1 MSDSGVFSIAGD
13 VGVGEY
19 VPPVKVLPSWPR
31 VSEDLLRRIRSLP
44 GAASTASDLLDEL
57 GVAMVTD
64 GIFPRHVHGVVAGHV
79 LTLAYLPERRA
90 ISDPQLRRT
99 PSRLTHHK
107 VFEMAQPGDVVVIDV
122 RGIAGL
128 SVLGGMAA
136 TSARVAGVSGCI
148 VDGGV
153 RDLDE
158 VRETGL
164 SLWSRALTPR
174 TGKWRLEA
182 TAINQAVMCGGV
194 HVEPGDIAIADETGI
209 CFIPVDDAENTLRRI
224 VEVAEDEQRLRRGN

>member
-1 MSDSGVFSIAGD
+1 MTDHDAYGIAGD
-13 VGVGEY
+13 VGVGDH
-19 VPPVKVLPSWPR
+19 VPAVQIMPSWSR
-31 VSEDLLRRIRSLP
+31 VSEELLGRIRSLP

-57 GVAMVTD
+57 GLAMVSD
-64 GIFPRHVHGVVAGHV
+64 GIVPRNVEGVVAGHV

-99 PSRLTHHK
+99 PSRLGHHT
-107 VFEMAQPGDVVVIDV
+107 VFAMALPGDVVVIDV
-122 RGIAGL
+122 RGIPGL
-128 SVLGGMAA
+128 SVLGGIASTAA
-136 TSARVAGVSGCI
+136 RKSAISGCI

-158 VRETGL
+158 VREAGL
-164 SLWSRALTPR
+164 SLWSRAVTPR

-194 HVEPGDIAIADETGI
+194 QVHPGDVAIGDETGV
-209 CFIPVDDAENTLRRI
+209 CYIPVENAEHIIRRI
-224 VEVAEDEQRLRRGN
+224 VEIAEGEARQRRGN